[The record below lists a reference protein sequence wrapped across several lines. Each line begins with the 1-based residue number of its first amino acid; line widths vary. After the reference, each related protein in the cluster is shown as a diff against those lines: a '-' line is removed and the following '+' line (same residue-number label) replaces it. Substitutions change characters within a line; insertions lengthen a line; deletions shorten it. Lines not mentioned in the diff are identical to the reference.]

1 MRSWCT
7 SMEQPP
13 FRPSLV
19 GVLYAEDFDDD
30 PLAAPVSAKA
40 PAWRRATD
48 MPAAEAGASRQE
60 PAQGPAE
67 PEAVEPTFTAAELD
81 AARAEGREAGRVEA
95 ERGLAASRA
104 AMVGLLASGLSE
116 VQGSARGVAE
126 AAAEGVARC
135 LLSMM
140 AACLPALCE
149 RHGAAELQALA
160 RAVLPALV
168 DEPRITVRVHPYMQA
183 AMQAEVAALDIE
195 LAERV
200 QLLPTEMVAP
210 GDARISWAD
219 GAVVRDAARARRAV
233 EDALAALG
241 LFDPTLLQPELA

>member
-1 MRSWCT
+1 
-7 SMEQPP
+7 MEQSP

-30 PLAAPVSAKA
+30 DPA
-40 PAWRRATD
+40 PAPAKPSWRRATD
-48 MPAAEAGASRQE
+48 LPVAEAE
-60 PAQGPAE
+60 PAE
-67 PEAVEPTFTAAELD
+67 PEVVEPSFTAGELE
-81 AARAEGREAGRVEA
+81 AARAEGREAGRMEA

-104 AMVGLLASGLSE
+104 SMVGLLAAGLAE
-116 VQGSARGVAE
+116 VQGSAQGVAE

-135 LLSMM
+135 LLSMV

-168 DEPRITVRVHPYMQA
+168 DEPRITVRVHPYMQV

-200 QLLPTEMVAP
+200 QLLPTEAVAP

-219 GAVVRDAARARRAV
+219 GAVVRDAACARRAV

-241 LFDPTLLQPELA
+241 LFDPTLLQPELADA